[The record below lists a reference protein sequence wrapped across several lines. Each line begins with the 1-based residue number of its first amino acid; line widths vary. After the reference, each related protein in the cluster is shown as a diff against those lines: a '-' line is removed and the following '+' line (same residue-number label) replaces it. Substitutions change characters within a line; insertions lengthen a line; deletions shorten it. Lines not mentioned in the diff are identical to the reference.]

1 MRRLTTARVV
11 LVALLL
17 LPCQSV
23 VSAQEKGLDGEKEP
37 SQPGWTGAGAG
48 SSETTAA
55 KPGGVDGLGNPLLGG
70 ERRPLYRLRSS
81 DVLEI
86 TFTVSPEFNQ
96 MRTVQPDG
104 YVTLKDAEVVFAE
117 GLTLVEFREA
127 VQRAY
132 RGYLHEPQVAVALK
146 EFEHPYFIVGGEV
159 GRPGKYELR
168 SDTTVTEA
176 VQIAGGLTSQAKHS
190 QVVLF
195 RRVNDDLTEAR
206 LLNLKKML
214 KGNSLREDAHLR
226 PGDFVFVPQNAISKI
241 AKFLTRPSVSMYVN
255 SSQF

>member
-159 GRPGKYELR
+159 GPSCPPRDRSAYPAARWPLPARSLSPRSGDKTSACRRRDRYRSPGHRSGTRNLR
-168 SDTTVTEA
+168 SPTSGRRK
-176 VQIAGGLTSQAKHS
+176 AGRS
-190 QVVLF
+190 
-195 RRVNDDLTEAR
+195 
-206 LLNLKKML
+206 
-214 KGNSLREDAHLR
+214 
-226 PGDFVFVPQNAISKI
+226 
-241 AKFLTRPSVSMYVN
+241 
-255 SSQF
+255 